1 MNQISTGKLEAI
13 ARFGYGARGIIY
25 LIIGG
30 LAIQE
35 AFGSGGDTTD
45 SKGALLT
52 ILSQPFGQVLLGV
65 VAAGLLGYAIW
76 RFVQSV
82 WDADGQ
88 GSDAKGLT
96 VRAGLLVSCATHVS
110 LAFFAVSIIFGW
122 STGSGGGGDNGTQG
136 WTAALLS
143 MPFGR
148 WIVGFIGVI
157 VIIVGIA
164 NIIKGWKAKFEKR
177 LRMDEDKK
185 TWISPVC
192 RFGLAARG
200 VVFMIIGGF
209 FIVAAVQFSSGKAK
223 GLEGALEALR
233 QQPYGTWLL
242 GIVALGL
249 FAFGIYSMVEAVYR
263 RIDDSAV

>member
-1 MNQISTGKLEAI
+1 MNPISTGTLAAI

-25 LIIGG
+25 VIIGA
-30 LAIQE
+30 LAIQA
-35 AFGSGGDTTD
+35 AFGSGGKTTD

-52 ILSQPFGQVLLGV
+52 IFSQPFGQVLLGV

-76 RFVQSV
+76 RFVQAV
-82 WDADGQ
+82 WDADGH
-88 GSDAKGLT
+88 GTNFRGLVIRT
-96 VRAGLLVSCATHVS
+96 GLMVSCATHVS

-122 STGSGGGGDNGTQG
+122 STGSSGGGSGGGSGEDTQG

-148 WIVGFIGVI
+148 WIVAIIGVI

-164 NIIKGWKAKFEKR
+164 NLIKGWRAKFEKR
-177 LRMDEDKK
+177 LQMDEGKK

-192 RFGLAARG
+192 RFGIAARG

-233 QQPYGTWLL
+233 QQPMAPGCW
-242 GIVALGL
+242 V
-249 FAFGIYSMVEAVYR
+249 S
-263 RIDDSAV
+263 